1 MARYSSGADNVD
13 VAAIAVPEL
22 LPLLLVVLP
31 TTSRPGQVRGK
42 MRTRPTADGF
52 TISGVDVGVLRKVGY
67 GRHAI
72 SLYRI

>member
-1 MARYSSGADNVD
+1 MARYSSGADD
-13 VAAIAVPEL
+13 VVAAAIAVPEP
-22 LPLLLVVLP
+22 LPLLLLVVLP

-67 GRHAI
+67 GRHAMMI
-72 SLYRI
+72 